1 MRGGSFG
8 AFPFFIVMEQ
18 EIWRPIKGFEG
29 FYEISNFGR
38 VKSLERTYKTRNNK
52 TWHVGEKFL
61 KIVPFNGYPAVV
73 LSKNSVCRRYTIH
86 RLIAEAFIPN
96 PENKPHIDHINTD
109 TMDYRLSNLRWVT
122 PKENSNN
129 PITRN
134 RNKINPQ
141 TKEAKEKRLN
151 TRIIHRTASSPNRV
165 YQYTKDLVFV
175 ASYVS
180 IAEASRQTN
189 ISEGCIRVARDSS
202 YIKDGKEILKT
213 GGGFVWK
220 SALIEPNK

>member
-18 EIWRPIKGFEG
+18 EIWKPIKGFEG
-29 FYEISNFGR
+29 FYEISNLGR

-52 TWHVGEKFL
+52 TWHVSERFL
-61 KIVPFNGYPAVV
+61 KITPFNGYPAVV

-96 PENKPHIDHINTD
+96 PENKPFIDHINTN

-122 PKENSNN
+122 AKENSNN